1 MIVVFPLIHSTTGSG
16 RVSSGAAVLDELGV
30 NSLLKTNT
38 SKQLMVVF
46 GG

>member
-1 MIVVFPLIHSTTGSG
+1 MIAAFLLIRSTAG
-16 RVSSGAAVLDELGV
+16 GAGVLDGLGV
-30 NSLLKTNT
+30 NSLLKTNG